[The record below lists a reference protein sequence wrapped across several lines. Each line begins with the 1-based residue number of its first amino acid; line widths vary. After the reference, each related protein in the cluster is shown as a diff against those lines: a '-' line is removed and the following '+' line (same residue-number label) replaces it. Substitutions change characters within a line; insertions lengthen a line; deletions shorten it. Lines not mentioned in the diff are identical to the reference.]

1 VNYGSDGLDRMQ
13 VACEN
18 GNFNVDQGS
27 PDCSSGTQLA
37 TYVFD
42 KLQRVTTLQYGSG
55 APAAL
60 VSYTWKTWDDLA
72 TLTHTLASSAGTS
85 FTDSYS
91 PAHQILQSTI
101 GNAAYQYAST
111 ASATTNYT
119 PNGLNQYATVA
130 SQAIVY
136 DANGNLTND
145 GKYTYTY
152 DPENRLTAAAMTGMS
167 ASYLYDP
174 AGRRHQKAVTGGTYA
189 GTTQYL
195 DSGDDEIADYTVSGT
210 TATLLRRYIP
220 GRGVDQP
227 IAIVTAAGV
236 KTYFHQDK
244 TGSVVATS
252 NASGAITEGPYTYDP
267 YGNCLVGGAACSG
280 VNSVAYKYTGRRL
293 DPETG
298 LYYYRARYY
307 DPVHGRFMQTDP
319 VGYAPDM
326 NWYAYVG
333 NDPTDDTDPTG
344 LINNCYNAGNCP
356 TSSGINHLTP
366 AEEAAFE
373 KELNVLEWEVGILSL
388 PFGGEGLAIGRLST
402 GGRVFWSGRGARAA
416 AEAYATAN
424 GKMTLE
430 MTNLGKFLEWVTN
443 RVGKGKLTDTLW
455 RAASKWWA
463 NGVKGGEDADAF
475 LADELREGNT
485 WEGVEKPTL
494 EKNNANIKPHGVN
507 DSSGENSGA
516 SNGSSSNRPPPS
528 NCVWSQGGWCAATS
542 E

>member
-326 NWYAYVG
+326 NWYAYVH
-333 NDPTDDTDPTG
+333 NDPVDMTDPTG
-344 LINNCYNAGNCP
+344 LACDLDFGCQPMFNSQENYGNVAKGVAIALPVTAGVAVAGVAGPTTAVGAIAISAGVGGTVAAAHSSAQGNSAGQVAVDATKGTVTSAMTAAGGKVGGIAGGAGTVSGEMTGAYLGTKAVGGSDTEASVNAVVTG
-356 TSSGINHLTP
+356 
-366 AEEAAFE
+366 F
-373 KELNVLEWEVGILSL
+373 VGALAL
-388 PFGGEGLAIGRLST
+388 PFGSST
-402 GGRVFWSGRGARAA
+402 SSEAA
-416 AEAYATAN
+416 AITSQAIRSFVKSEV
-424 GKMTLE
+424 K
-430 MTNLGKFLEWVTN
+430 
-443 RVGKGKLTDTLW
+443 TDIKSNVPTQQQTQCP
-455 RAASKWWA
+455 
-463 NGVKGGEDADAF
+463 GG
-475 LADELREGNT
+475 
-485 WEGVEKPTL
+485 P
-494 EKNNANIKPHGVN
+494 
-507 DSSGENSGA
+507 
-516 SNGSSSNRPPPS
+516 
-528 NCVWSQGGWCAATS
+528 NCPRR
-542 E
+542 